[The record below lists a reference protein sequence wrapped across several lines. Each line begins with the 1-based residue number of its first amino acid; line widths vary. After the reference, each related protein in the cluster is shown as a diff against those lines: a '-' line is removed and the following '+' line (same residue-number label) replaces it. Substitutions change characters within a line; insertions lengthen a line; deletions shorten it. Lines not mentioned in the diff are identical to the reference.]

1 MEQPNNVSISLRQED
16 DLELFNSKEPE
27 ALALAHKIDKTPRY
41 YQINGI
47 RKLNHYL
54 ADGFKRI
61 LFIMPTGTGKTL
73 MSKLSVL
80 SSDVRKTLKLDG
92 KKKIRVMFIAHKNR
106 LLRQAAQEFANCGD
120 IELITQSAFKHVP
133 QHVVDEGWDVT
144 FIDEAHH
151 EAMMSVQKLLDEL
164 GTIPIIGFTANP
176 DRGDNLLVKFEKF
189 IMPISK
195 ADAIEDGFISQPG
208 VNTVVDTGGS
218 DKTELVINL
227 VKEYN
232 KHMGNTIVFFKTN
245 KECEQFY
252 DWCCEN
258 GLHST
263 WLNTNSTEQMLDE
276 ALDMLSRG
284 DIQFLIN
291 CKKVDEGIDVLN
303 CTDVILARQF
313 GTKSEKEQLIGRAI
327 RPDTPCTV
335 WELQNPYSDSVEAI
349 QVIGSYRF
357 RRLIYIQ
364 NNQWHDSLFEG
375 IDEEWGLASELRFEH
390 IKRNLGFDPR
400 VETEEEALERKK
412 QEGQEDIKEEEAPSG
427 GFLVSH
433 HKELNEDSLVHHDA
447 PTCNPVDASVTHRT
461 PPLKKVV
468 EPIPNKSTKKVT
480 RRVIWEAVEDN
491 LKPFIKNMPKE
502 DLIKL
507 AKRLKKEGKI

>member
-1 MEQPNNVSISLRQED
+1 MEQPKNISISLRQQD
-16 DLELFNSKEPE
+16 DLDMFNSKEPQP
-27 ALALAHKIDKTPRY
+27 LALAHKVDKTPRY

-54 ADGFKRI
+54 TEGFKRI

-80 SSDVRKTLKLDG
+80 SSDVRKTLGLEH
-92 KKKIRVMFIAHKNR
+92 KKKIRVLFIVHKNR
-106 LLRQAAQEFANCGD
+106 LLRQAAQEFANCAD
-120 IELITQSAFKHVP
+120 IELITQSAFQHVP
-133 QHVVDEGWDVT
+133 QHVIEEGWDVT

-151 EAMMSVQKLLDEL
+151 EAMMSIQKLLDEL
-164 GTIPIIGFTANP
+164 GNIPIIGFTANP

-195 ADAIEDGFISQPG
+195 ADAIEEGFISQPG
-208 VNTVVDTGGS
+208 VNTVVDTGGL
-218 DKTELVINL
+218 DKTDLVISL
-227 VKEYN
+227 VKNYH

-245 KECEQFY
+245 KECENFY

-258 GLHST
+258 GIHSM
-263 WLNTNSTEQMLDE
+263 WLNTNSTEKMLDDG
-276 ALDMLSRG
+276 LDMLSRG

-357 RRLIYIQ
+357 RRLLYIQ
-364 NNQWHDSLFEG
+364 NKTWHDSLFEG
-375 IDEEWGLASELRFEH
+375 VDNEWGLASELRFEH
-390 IKRNLGFDPR
+390 IKRNLGYDPR
-400 VETEEEALERKK
+400 VETEEEALARKK
-412 QEGQEDIKEEEAPSG
+412 QEGEEDIQEEHTPTG

-433 HKELNEDSLVHHDA
+433 HAELNNDSLVHHEI
-447 PTCNPVDASVTHRT
+447 PTCQPVDKPKIRDIPTIEEVTK
-461 PPLKKVV
+461 PKQ
-468 EPIPNKSTKKVT
+468 KVT
-480 RRVIWEAVEDN
+480 RRLIWEVVEDN

-502 DLIKL
+502 DLIML
-507 AKRLKKEGKI
+507 AKRLKKEGKL